1 MHWPGVEGKRMDEAK
16 YREAEQRLWGSI
28 GATPTEHRVHLE
40 RNDVT
45 VRLQEVGE
53 GPVVIFLHGANTS
66 GSSWATLVGR
76 LPGFRCMLLDRPG
89 TGLSEPLETVLDA
102 DSLGRFA
109 DTLVIDVLD
118 ALRVA
123 SAHLV
128 ATSFGGYIA
137 LRTAAAHP
145 DRIGRMVQ
153 FSWPVG
159 APIARLPVFMRMMSI
174 PMLGRLFA
182 AVPPNERAVRMMFRR
197 IGHGQ
202 SLEAGRIT
210 REDLDCYLALLR
222 FTDTMRNELAVGR
235 AFISPVRGLD
245 HRLVLPDSILA
256 TIQAPTCFLW
266 GENDPFGN
274 VDTARQ
280 LVDRMPNAELEL
292 LPGGGHAP
300 WLDDLDHT
308 AKITS
313 AFLSH

>member
-1 MHWPGVEGKRMDEAK
+1 MEGHRTDEAR
-16 YREAEQRLWGSI
+16 YREAERRLWKSI
-28 GATPTEHRVHLE
+28 GATPTEHRVHLAGS
-40 RNDVT
+40 DVT

-66 GSSWATLVGR
+66 GSSWATLAGR
-76 LPGFRCMLLDRPG
+76 LRNFRCLLLDRPG
-89 TGLSEPLETVLDA
+89 TGLSDPLETALNA

-118 ALRVA
+118 ALRA
-123 SAHLV
+123 ESAHLV
-128 ATSFGGYIA
+128 ATSFGGYMA

-159 APIARLPVFMRMMSI
+159 APIAHLPAFMRMMSI

-182 AVPPNERAVRMMFRR
+182 AVSPNERAVRMMFRR

-235 AFISPVRGLD
+235 AFISPLRGLD
-245 HRLVLPDSILA
+245 HRLVLPDSSLA
-256 TIQAPTCFLW
+256 TIQTPTCFVW

-274 VDTARQ
+274 ADTARQ
-280 LVDRMPNAELEL
+280 LVDRMPNAELQL
-292 LPGGGHAP
+292 LPGAGHAP
-300 WLDDLDHT
+300 WLDDLDHA

-313 AFLSH
+313 TFLSH

>member
-1 MHWPGVEGKRMDEAK
+1 MGEAG
-16 YREAEQRLWGSI
+16 YREAERRLWESI
-28 GATPTEHRVHLE
+28 GAIPIEQRVHLE

-45 VRLQEVGE
+45 VRLQEIGE
-53 GPVVIFLHGANTS
+53 GPAVVLLHGANNS
-66 GSSWATLVGR
+66 GSSWARLAGR
-76 LPGFRCMLLDRPG
+76 LPGFRCLLLDRPG
-89 TGLSEPLETVLDA
+89 TGLSDPLETVLDA
-102 DSLGRFA
+102 DSLPRFA

-118 ALRVA
+118 ALGVE

-159 APIARLPVFMRMMSI
+159 APIARLPAFMRMMSI
-174 PMLGRLFA
+174 PMLGRLLA
-182 AVPPNERAVRMMFRR
+182 ALPPNERAVRMMFRR

-235 AFISPVRGLD
+235 AFISPLRGLD
-245 HRLVLPDSILA
+245 HRLVLPDSMLA
-256 TIQAPTCFLW
+256 TIEAPTCFIW
-266 GENDPFGN
+266 GENDPFGTP
-274 VDTARQ
+274 DTARH
-280 LVDRMPNAELEL
+280 LVNRMPNAELEL

-308 AKITS
+308 AEITR
-313 AFLSH
+313 AFLSR